1 MTLLIYDDSLCIK
14 RKKMSKN
21 ARNSRI
27 EFTDLISL
35 SGNLARYSPTGRL
48 LAVAYTNKIII
59 RASDSLAVSEGNLK
73 LMILIGGFSQRMRD

>member
-1 MTLLIYDDSLCIK
+1 MA
-14 RKKMSKN
+14 KN

-59 RASDSLAVSEGNLK
+59 RASDSLAVSEGNNLYFESCHPNCE
-73 LMILIGGFSQRMRD
+73 IIS

>member
-1 MTLLIYDDSLCIK
+1 MA
-14 RKKMSKN
+14 KN

-35 SGNLARYSPTGRL
+35 SGNLARYSPTARDSRTATRTGKTGRTVRQSRIKGRL

-59 RASDSLAVSEGNLK
+59 RASDSLAVSERNIEL
-73 LMILIGGFSQRMRD
+73 F

>member
-1 MTLLIYDDSLCIK
+1 MA
-14 RKKMSKN
+14 KN
-21 ARNSRI
+21 AQNSRI

-59 RASDSLAVSEGNLK
+59 RASDSLAVSDRNNLFF
-73 LMILIGGFSQRMRD
+73 MMPSHCAPRSIPQF